1 MSYIQS
7 LEKSKNLDINKE
19 TEVEKIQVEEY
30 TKLKDL
36 YAKRYAQHILTTG
49 Y

>member
-36 YAKRYAQHILTTG
+36 YA
-49 Y
+49 